1 MRLTLICLAL
11 LATEPAHALSC
22 LRPDAVRLFEQAR
35 EAEEDY
41 VIVKGQLTFLEAP
54 NAPPRGSKLP
64 ALTKARID
72 GHVLNRAGFP
82 SPFSRPITV
91 SASCFAHWCGSL
103 DGISEHSIFAIRL
116 TDAGL
121 TLDIGPCGGDR
132 VTWSQSG
139 EERLLRCYRNGDC
152 QIPAQ

>member
-11 LATEPAHALSC
+11 LATGPAHALSC
-22 LRPDAVRLFEQAR
+22 LPPDAVRLFEQAR

-41 VIVKGQLTFLEAP
+41 VIVKGRLMFLETP
-54 NAPPRGSKLP
+54 STPPRGSKLP

-72 GHVLNRAGFP
+72 GHGLNNAGFT
-82 SPFSRPITV
+82 SPFSRRVTV

-103 DGISEHSIFAIRL
+103 DDVSEPSIFAIQV
-116 TDAGL
+116 TSTEL

-132 VTWSQSG
+132 VTWSPSG
-139 EERLLRCYRNGDC
+139 EERLLRCYQSGDC